1 MHDSFKRKIDY
12 LRFSVTD
19 RCDLR
24 CKYCMP
30 QNMKFTQKE
39 DSLSIK
45 EMKIISNIFFDLG
58 FKKIRITGGEPLV
71 RKDILEF
78 LSFLNS
84 KLKSKLISEINLS
97 TNGTMLGKYAKQIYH
112 NGVKRINVSLDSLI
126 PEKYSFI
133 TNGGNLNKVLEG
145 IFNAQDNGIK
155 LKINTVLLK
164 SFNEDELIKFVEW
177 CSKNEFDISFIE
189 VMPIGEFGVKRKD
202 QFVSIDK
209 AKNIIEKKYKLNKID
224 YKTNGP
230 STYFLNK
237 RLNCKIGFISPI
249 SNNFC
254 ESCNRVRVTSNG
266 IMYGCLGHDNSINL
280 KKLILDKDLELLKRR
295 IRHTIYNKP
304 KKHFFDISKIDSDLG
319 RYMNLTGG

>member
-1 MHDSFKRKIDY
+1 MLDSFKRKIDY

-30 QNMKFTQKE
+30 QKMKFTQKE
-39 DSLSIK
+39 DSLSVK

-58 FKKIRITGGEPLV
+58 FKKIRITGGEPLI
-71 RKDILEF
+71 RKDIIDF

-84 KLKSKLISEINLS
+84 KLKSKLISEISLT
-97 TNGTMLGKYAKQIYH
+97 TNGTMLNKYANQIYQ
-112 NGVKRINVSLDSLI
+112 NGIRRINVSLDSLI

-133 TNGGNLNKVLEG
+133 TNGGNLKKVLDG
-145 IFNAQDNGIK
+145 IYCIKKTGIK
-155 LKINTVLLK
+155 VKINTVLLK
-164 SFNEDELIKFVEW
+164 GFNEDELIKFIEW

-202 QFVSIDK
+202 QFVSIDI
-209 AKNIIEKKYKLNKID
+209 AKSIIEKKYSLNKID

-230 STYFLNK
+230 STYFLNNK
-237 RLNCKIGFISPI
+237 LNCKMGFISPI

-266 IMYGCLGHDNSINL
+266 IMYGCLGRENSINL
-280 KKLILDKDLELLKRR
+280 KKLILNENLELLKKK
-295 IRHTIYNKP
+295 IKHTIYNKP